1 MSWQNKLNQWR
12 NESDEKKQQLAV
24 VVAVVGTGLIFLVW
38 LFIVAFD
45 LSTPTPPVVEKVAPV
60 AVEVV
65 VPTTTNQVSWW
76 QTVSTGSTEAV
87 LSIWQGIKIAVD
99 QVTN

>member
-24 VVAVVGTGLIFLVW
+24 MMAVAGTGLIFVCW

-45 LSTPTPPVVEKVAPV
+45 LSSPTPAPVTKAPV
-60 AVEVV
+60 AVEAVA
-65 VPTTTNQVSWW
+65 TTTDQISWW
-76 QTVSTGSTEAV
+76 QKVSSGSTEAV
-87 LSIWQGIKIAVD
+87 LSIWQGIKITADGVMK
-99 QVTN
+99 